1 MYYYALAAVPEWS
14 PPGEN
19 HILYSHGTLKNV
31 AYAVNNVQYT
41 ATDNDGIEYLR
52 LNFMPASITVNGV
65 TLSQRSDLSV
75 EGYTVR
81 SLGGS
86 DYAVNIKRERAGNI
100 IVTGK

>member
-1 MYYYALAAVPEWS
+1 MYYYGLAAVPEWC

-31 AYAVNNVQYT
+31 TYEDNNVQYT
-41 ATDNDGIEYLR
+41 TTDSKGIEYLR
-52 LNFMPASITVNGV
+52 LNFMPASVTINGV

-86 DYAVNIKRERAGNI
+86 DYAVNIKRAHAGSV
-100 IVTGK
+100 IVTN